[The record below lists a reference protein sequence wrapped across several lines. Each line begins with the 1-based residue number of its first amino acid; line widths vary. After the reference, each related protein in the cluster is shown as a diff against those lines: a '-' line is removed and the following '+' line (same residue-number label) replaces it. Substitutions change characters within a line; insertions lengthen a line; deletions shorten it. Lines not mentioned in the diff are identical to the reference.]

1 MSHFVD
7 LPKNVFCVEVH
18 DYLSNKNF
26 RYNKF
31 FNSYTEAEEF
41 IKHFNFKDDFLENP
55 IGIYI
60 IEEPSLNFTIG
71 DINANK

>member
-1 MSHFVD
+1 MSNFVD
-7 LPKNVFCVEVH
+7 LPKNIFFVEVH
-18 DYLSNKNF
+18 DYLSNKNY

-31 FNSYTEAEEF
+31 FNSYSEAEDF
-41 IKHFNFKDDFLENP
+41 IRHFNFQDDFLNNP

-60 IEEPSLNFTIG
+60 VEEPSLNLDIG